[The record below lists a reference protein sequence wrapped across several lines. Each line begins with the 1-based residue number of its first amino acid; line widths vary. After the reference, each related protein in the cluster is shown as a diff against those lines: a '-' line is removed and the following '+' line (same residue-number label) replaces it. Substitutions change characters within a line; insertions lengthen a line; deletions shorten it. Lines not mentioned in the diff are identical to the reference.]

1 MLDFVYYPVAAVLWL
16 WHTGFAVLF
25 GAASG
30 LSWALAIVMLVVT
43 LRAALYRLFL
53 AQVRFSRT
61 MAVLQ
66 PKMRQ
71 LRAECGDDRE
81 RLAVETRKLQQ
92 QHNFNVLSGCLPV
105 LVQLLMFLGLLH
117 VLHSFD
123 RTGGGSYV
131 PFLGSTAAMSA
142 AQNADTANYVFA
154 PEQVRSFLHA
164 DLFGAPLSATL
175 TSTDSVASV
184 AVVAIPL
191 VLIAAVATHCTARA
205 SIARQLEITPQM
217 RLINAM
223 TLWLFPL
230 GTLVAGLV
238 MPVGI
243 LVYFATSNTW
253 TFVQQHVVHRRLGPL
268 EPLPPPA
275 VPTI

>member
-16 WHTGFAVLF
+16 WHTGFAVPF

-43 LRAALYRLFL
+43 LRAVLYRPYL

-92 QHNFNVLSGCLPV
+92 QHNFNALSGCLPV
-105 LVQLLMFLGLLH
+105 LAQLLMFLGLLH

-123 RTGGGSYV
+123 RTAVSHV
-131 PFLGSTAAMSA
+131 PFLGSSTAMTA

-175 TSTDSVASV
+175 TSADSVASV

-205 SIARQLEITPQM
+205 SIARQLETTAQT

-238 MPVGI
+238 MPIGI
-243 LVYFATSNTW
+243 LVYFATGNTW

-268 EPLPPPA
+268 ESLPPPA
-275 VPTI
+275 VPTV